1 MLNRRFSRTERES
14 ATADEE
20 RLRPCTCLLLTGD
33 RLPSLDRGDTSRSLG
48 GEIWYVSPELLRV
61 YIQLGRPSS
70 PKRRDLERRGI
81 LVHANREGFWLAR
94 VRVCIL

>member
-33 RLPSLDRGDTSRSLG
+33 RLPGLDRGDTNRSSG
-48 GEIWYVSPELLRV
+48 GEIAYVSPEFSWKTGWYESLLRA
-61 YIQLGRPSS
+61 LR
-70 PKRRDLERRGI
+70 
-81 LVHANREGFWLAR
+81 A
-94 VRVCIL
+94 